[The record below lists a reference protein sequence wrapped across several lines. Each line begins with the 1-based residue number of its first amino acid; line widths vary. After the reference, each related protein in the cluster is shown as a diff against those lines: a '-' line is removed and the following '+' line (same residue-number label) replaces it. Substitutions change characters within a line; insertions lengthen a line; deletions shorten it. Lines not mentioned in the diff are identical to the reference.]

1 MLEEKDYS
9 KQELADALYAGNI
22 VNIASHGWQAG
33 LHHRRAT
40 NCRVCRI
47 Y

>member
-22 VNIASHGWQAG
+22 VNGSDFLSFCELLLILGAIIA
-33 LHHRRAT
+33 
-40 NCRVCRI
+40 I
-47 Y
+47 IP